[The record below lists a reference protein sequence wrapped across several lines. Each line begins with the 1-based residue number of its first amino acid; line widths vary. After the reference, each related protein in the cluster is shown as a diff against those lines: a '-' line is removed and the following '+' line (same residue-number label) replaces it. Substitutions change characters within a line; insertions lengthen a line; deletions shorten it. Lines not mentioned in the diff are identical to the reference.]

1 MFAINVSIPNLKIA
15 RLAKKRS
22 PVGLQGHMICCSGR
36 WRNGRRARQRD
47 RLIGIGG
54 LVQTGK
60 IAYDLRTTYDT
71 IQ

>member
-47 RLIGIGG
+47 RL
-54 LVQTGK
+54 
-60 IAYDLRTTYDT
+60 
-71 IQ
+71 